1 MNIREVMQ
9 KYSKKTGGENL
20 EEGFVKKQ
28 PPKIE
33 NPLLANTLLKK
44 DACIFYQHVLS
55 YS

>member
-1 MNIREVMQ
+1 MQ